1 MGRVQ
6 AATSGGPSTCTHTR
20 RAAPLLG
27 AHRSQTPARLT
38 SSSPS
43 LCTHAHRPHY
53 PGEAPKAGIPPC
65 LPPVTGDSPPY
76 CWLFLPG
83 RNSPSPAP
91 VNPTPGSSPRPS
103 HTVHQPLQPRARIPL
118 LTALPPSPESPLQV
132 GFGSF
137 PVTGQHPAAH
147 VACPEEPPAVPQGL
161 EEWDQAGCAEAGR
174 LLGVWQPLGA
184 LGLRVCAAW
193 PSCLPRPPLISHGTW
208 GGSRGS
214 RHAGRTVPG
223 LGAVPPP

>member
-118 LTALPPSPESPLQV
+118 LTALPPSPESPTL
-132 GFGSF
+132 SLHAH
-137 PVTGQHPAAH
+137 HPP
-147 VACPEEPPAVPQGL
+147 CPPATSSQPAWG
-161 EEWDQAGCAEAGR
+161 ESP
-174 LLGVWQPLGA
+174 LLDP
-184 LGLRVCAAW
+184 
-193 PSCLPRPPLISHGTW
+193 
-208 GGSRGS
+208 
-214 RHAGRTVPG
+214 PG
-223 LGAVPPP
+223 LAVVLKAPPFFLPPTPQAPQLHLPTQLLPTMPT